1 MKLHSK
7 KTYKSIEE
15 LIEAVSEEIN
25 KILRTNIYEIS
36 LSDKELNLLQEKKSE
51 LRIALRNCGIG
62 DDSAKAFLKDII
74 KDILVEKMII
84 TETNINEYIP
94 FDSIEKL
101 TSRDKFEI
109 LLYSYIKEHKK
120 LAMENIIKDILKE
133 NSLEEDRGV
142 YRSITSYTE
151 KNRAEVTNVIA
162 AKDIDNLYE
171 KSSIS
176 LEYKDKLNILVQR
189 IYAGYK
195 GLGVVDD
202 IRDQRIE
209 GVSGGVSGG
218 AGSYNSIWIFYKG
231 KTIHLDFL
239 SFESEKELER
249 ISLNIYRYGNPGQL
263 SKAKGY
269 IVNEMKD
276 HSRVVVV
283 RPPFA
288 ESFAF
293 FVRKFDTIEQKN
305 ISELIKDKGCAIPID
320 IIKWLILGCRVCGI
334 TGSQGSGKTTLL
346 MSLIG
351 FIHPSYNLRIQELS
365 FELNL
370 RQVYPDRNILSF
382 RETDYVS
389 GQEGLDIQKKTDG
402 SVNILGEVASGSVAA
417 WMVQMSQTGSLF
429 TLFTH
434 HAKTTDN
441 LIKYMRNSLLT
452 CNIFQ
457 NERVALEQVTE
468 AINFDIH
475 LEKDINGHRYI
486 ERITEIIPT
495 DNQMGYELRDIVKY
509 VNGEYILN
517 ENLSLKSIIEM
528 SRYFSDEMKEE
539 FFEKYSIQ
547 I

>member
-1 MKLHSK
+1 MKFHSK
-7 KTYKSIEE
+7 STYSNIEE

-36 LSDKELNLLQEKKSE
+36 LNEKELTQLKEKKSE

-62 DDSAKAFLKDII
+62 DDNAKSFLKDVI

-84 TETNINEYIP
+84 TKENINEYIS
-94 FDSIEKL
+94 FDNVSKM
-101 TSRDKFEI
+101 TARDKFEI
-109 LLYSYIKEHKK
+109 ILYVYAKEYKK
-120 LAMENIIKDILKE
+120 LALENIISEIFNQ
-133 NSLEEDRGV
+133 NSLEDDKGV
-142 YRSITSYTE
+142 YRSISSYTKKSRDE
-151 KNRAEVTNVIA
+151 DTNVISDD
-162 AKDIDNLYE
+162 DIDNLYE
-171 KSSIS
+171 KTYTP
-176 LEYKDKLNILVQR
+176 LDYEDKLNILVQR

-202 IRDQRIE
+202 IRDQKIE
-209 GVSGGVSGG
+209 GVSGGVSGSS
-218 AGSYNSIWIFYKG
+218 GSYNSIWIFFKG
-231 KTIHLDFL
+231 KTIHLNFL
-239 SFESEKELER
+239 SFENEKELER

-320 IIKWLILGCRVCGI
+320 IIRWLILGCRVCGI
-334 TGSQGSGKTTLL
+334 TGAQGSGKTTLL
-346 MSLIG
+346 MSMIG

-370 RQVYPDRNILSF
+370 REVYPDRNILSF

-402 SVNILGEVASGSVAA
+402 SVNILGEVASGPVAA

-457 NERVALEQVTE
+457 NEKVALEQVTE

-486 ERITEIIPT
+486 ERITEIIPV
-495 DNQMGYELRDIVKY
+495 DNEVGYELRDIVKY

-517 ENLSLKSIIEM
+517 DNLSIKSVVEM
-528 SRYFSDEMKEE
+528 SRYFTDDMKEE
-539 FFEKYSIQ
+539 FFEKYCIQ

>member
-1 MKLHSK
+1 MKSHNK
-7 KTYKSIEE
+7 NTYKNIEE
-15 LIEAVSEEIN
+15 LIEAISEEIN

-36 LSDKELNLLQEKKSE
+36 LSDKELNLLKEKKSE

-84 TETNINEYIP
+84 TEANINEYIP
-94 FDSIEKL
+94 FDSVAKM
-101 TSRDKFEI
+101 TPRDKFEI
-109 LLYSYIKEHKK
+109 ILYTYIKKHKK

-133 NSLEEDRGV
+133 NSSEEDRGV
-142 YRSITSYTE
+142 YRSIASFTE
-151 KNRAEVTNVIA
+151 KNKTEVTNIIA
-162 AKDIDNLYE
+162 AKDIDSLYE
-171 KSSIS
+171 KSPIS
-176 LEYKDKLNILVQR
+176 LEYKDKLDILVQR

-202 IRDQRIE
+202 IRDQRLE

-218 AGSYNSIWIFYKG
+218 NESYNSIWIFFKG

-320 IIKWLILGCRVCGI
+320 IIRWLISGCRVCGI

-346 MSLIG
+346 MSMIG
-351 FIHPSYNLRIQELS
+351 FIHPSYNLRIQEMS

-402 SVNILGEVASGSVAA
+402 SVNILGEVASGPVAA

-475 LEKDINGHRYI
+475 LEKDIDGHRYI
-486 ERITEIIPT
+486 ERITEIIPAN
-495 DNQMGYELRDIVKY
+495 NQTGYQLRDIVKY

-517 ENLSLKSIIEM
+517 DNFSLKSVIEM

-539 FFEKYSIQ
+539 FFEKYNIQ
-547 I
+547 V

>member
-7 KTYKSIEE
+7 KTYKTIEE
-15 LIEAVSEEIN
+15 LIEAISEEIN

-36 LSDKELNLLQEKKSE
+36 LNEKELSLLKEKKSE
-51 LRIALRNCGIG
+51 LRVALRNCGIG

-84 TETNINEYIP
+84 TEANINEYIP
-94 FDSIEKL
+94 FDSVEKI
-101 TSRDKFEI
+101 TPRDKFEI

-120 LAMENIIKDILKE
+120 LALENIIKDILKE

-162 AKDIDNLYE
+162 SKDIDNLYE

-195 GLGVVDD
+195 GLGVIDD

-231 KTIHLDFL
+231 RTIHLDFL

-402 SVNILGEVASGSVAA
+402 SVNILGEVASVSVAA

-495 DNQMGYELRDIVKY
+495 DNQTGYELRDIVKY
-509 VNGEYILN
+509 VHGEYILN
-517 ENLSLKSIIEM
+517 ENLSLKSVIEM

>member
-1 MKLHSK
+1 
-7 KTYKSIEE
+7 
-15 LIEAVSEEIN
+15 
-25 KILRTNIYEIS
+25 
-36 LSDKELNLLQEKKSE
+36 
-51 LRIALRNCGIG
+51 
-62 DDSAKAFLKDII
+62 
-74 KDILVEKMII
+74 
-84 TETNINEYIP
+84 
-94 FDSIEKL
+94 
-101 TSRDKFEI
+101 
-109 LLYSYIKEHKK
+109 
-120 LAMENIIKDILKE
+120 
-133 NSLEEDRGV
+133 
-142 YRSITSYTE
+142 
-151 KNRAEVTNVIA
+151 
-162 AKDIDNLYE
+162 
-171 KSSIS
+171 
-176 LEYKDKLNILVQR
+176 
-189 IYAGYK
+189 
-195 GLGVVDD
+195 
-202 IRDQRIE
+202 
-209 GVSGGVSGG
+209 
-218 AGSYNSIWIFYKG
+218 
-231 KTIHLDFL
+231 
-239 SFESEKELER
+239 
-249 ISLNIYRYGNPGQL
+249 
-263 SKAKGY
+263 
-269 IVNEMKD
+269 MKD

>member
-263 SKAKGY
+263 IKAK
-269 IVNEMKD
+269 
-276 HSRVVVV
+276 
-283 RPPFA
+283 
-288 ESFAF
+288 
-293 FVRKFDTIEQKN
+293 
-305 ISELIKDKGCAIPID
+305 D
-320 IIKWLILGCRVCGI
+320 I
-334 TGSQGSGKTTLL
+334 
-346 MSLIG
+346 
-351 FIHPSYNLRIQELS
+351 
-365 FELNL
+365 
-370 RQVYPDRNILSF
+370 
-382 RETDYVS
+382 
-389 GQEGLDIQKKTDG
+389 
-402 SVNILGEVASGSVAA
+402 
-417 WMVQMSQTGSLF
+417 
-429 TLFTH
+429 
-434 HAKTTDN
+434 
-441 LIKYMRNSLLT
+441 
-452 CNIFQ
+452 
-457 NERVALEQVTE
+457 
-468 AINFDIH
+468 
-475 LEKDINGHRYI
+475 
-486 ERITEIIPT
+486 
-495 DNQMGYELRDIVKY
+495 
-509 VNGEYILN
+509 
-517 ENLSLKSIIEM
+517 
-528 SRYFSDEMKEE
+528 
-539 FFEKYSIQ
+539 
-547 I
+547 